1 MAINPISIDERYATG
16 EIIPD
21 RGIGI
26 TNLNVSKGQTFN
38 ILYCTSAPAV
48 KHEISWDGGSTYQ
61 DKTSS
66 ITTVGTS
73 SYTYAH
79 EAVSV
84 DSYNMAIRTTDADG
98 NVDTKSFIIKFN

>member
-1 MAINPISIDERYATG
+1 MQK
-16 EIIPD
+16 
-21 RGIGI
+21 GI
-26 TNLNVSKGQTFN
+26 TNLNTSKGKAFK
-38 ILYCTSAPAV
+38 ISYCTTTPVV

-98 NVDTKSFIIKFN
+98 KVDTKSFTIKFN

>member
-1 MAINPISIDERYATG
+1 MIVRKNQISLHGR
-16 EIIPD
+16 
-21 RGIGI
+21 
-26 TNLNVSKGQTFN
+26 K
-38 ILYCTSAPAV
+38 
-48 KHEISWDGGSTYQ
+48 TYQ

-73 SYTYAH
+73 SYKYAH

-98 NVDTKSFIIKFN
+98 NVDTKSFTIKFN